1 LAKTINKRQS
11 ALILG
16 PRQVGKTSLI
26 LDLLASEKNVLHFPL
41 QDPGLRQEFE
51 RNPSLLISK
60 VKGASGNPM
69 VFIDE
74 VQKVPELMDAVQLL
88 IDENRGSF
96 LLTGSSARKLRRR
109 GANLLPG
116 RVFTYR
122 VDPLTWAEC
131 GWTKENRIEALASET
146 NREHAK
152 YSFEESLL
160 FGMLPG
166 VVTLGND
173 EERDRLLEAYATT
186 YLEEEIRSEG
196 LVRNMGAFSRFLA
209 IAASESG
216 TAPNFAKLSMEAGV
230 SLPTIKTFYDIL
242 DETLVAERVEPYLK
256 NARKRLLTTPRYYIF
271 DLGVRNALARLPM
284 VPESVQPNIG
294 SLFEQAVILEIIRR
308 LRIAGKRHKVCFW
321 RTSAGAEVDCVI
333 DTGTGAIPI
342 EIKATRHPRLA
353 DLRGLRNFLEEYSA
367 VAKEGFVVTLGTQP
381 EKLAENITAI
391 PWNCL

>member
-1 LAKTINKRQS
+1 MAKLVEKRQS

-26 LDLLASEKNVLHFPL
+26 LDLLAPEKNVLHFPL
-41 QDPGLRQEFE
+41 QNPALRQEFE
-51 RNPSLLISK
+51 QDPSSLISK
-60 VKGASGNPM
+60 VRGAGSHPL

-74 VQKVPELMDAVQLL
+74 VQKVPDLMDAVQLL
-88 IDENRGSF
+88 IDEKSGSF

-116 RVFTYR
+116 RVLAHR
-122 VDPLTWAEC
+122 VDPLTWCEM
-131 GWTKENRIEALASET
+131 GWPKENRIVALAADANQEQG
-146 NREHAK
+146 K
-152 YSFEESLL
+152 YSFRDSLV

-166 VVTLGND
+166 VATLAGD
-173 EERDRLLEAYATT
+173 EEKADLLEAYATT

-196 LVRNMGAFSRFLA
+196 LVRNMGAFSRFLT

-256 NARKRLLTTPRYYIF
+256 NARKRMLTTPRYYIF

-284 VPESVQPNIG
+284 IPESVQPNIG
-294 SLFEQAVILEIIRR
+294 SLFEQAVVLEIIHR
-308 LRIAGKRHKVCFW
+308 LRMARKRHKVCFW
-321 RTSAGAEVDCVI
+321 RTSSGAEVDCVI
-333 DTGTGAIPI
+333 DTGTAAIPI
-342 EIKATRHPRLA
+342 EIKATKKPRLA
-353 DLRGLRNFLEEYSA
+353 DLRGLRNFLEDFPD
-367 VAKEGFVVTLGTQP
+367 VAKEGFVVTLGDHP

-391 PWNCL
+391 PWNHL